1 MKRLIVSIL
10 TASALSSA
18 SAQLFSPESLN
29 GALLGT
35 FIGGIAGGNHH
46 HGFSGNGAAIGAGVG
61 LLAGAVVGE
70 ARRQDY
76 YASQPYYYYPA
87 PVYAQPG
94 YGYATGP
101 AYVSTPVYVAAP
113 PRPNYAVGGT
123 LTGALAGGL
132 IGAGYHR
139 GWEGAGIGA
148 AAGLVAGTVAEVATQ
163 KQERKWATAQAVP
176 ISPQPVY
183 QAYPAGHAPAPQVA
197 PTPQVYR
204 LAANPGWGHQIADA
218 PVVPDAPRF

>member
-1 MKRLIVSIL
+1 MKRLILTIL
-10 TASALSSA
+10 AAGALTSA
-18 SAQLFSPESLN
+18 SAQLFSSEALN
-29 GALLGT
+29 GAFLGT
-35 FIGGIAGGNHH
+35 VIGGIAGGNHH

-70 ARRQDY
+70 AQRQSY
-76 YASQPYYYYPA
+76 YASQPYYYYPV
-87 PVYAQPG
+87 PLYAQPG
-94 YGYATGP
+94 YGYVAAP
-101 AYVSTPVYVAAP
+101 AYVAVPAYAPAP

-148 AAGLVAGTVAEVATQ
+148 ASGLVLGSVAEIAAQ
-163 KQERKWATAQAVP
+163 RQEQKWAAHP
-176 ISPQPVY
+176 
-183 QAYPAGHAPAPQVA
+183 VA

-204 LAANPGWGHQIADA
+204 PVANPGWGHQIPDA
-218 PVVPDAPRF
+218 PRVPDAPTF